1 LLNKPSL
8 GKLLSKPKL
17 SLGRR
22 RAIRVAAKRKFS
34 LPATVFEFQ
43 PEYVLGVRFSGSF
56 RRVANLAL
64 GELDADV
71 LSPQLGRPNILRPED
86 LARRVAGVASVLGGE
101 KGSFGLLLPDGAVR
115 VSILEFETLPTD
127 RKEQESLIRWKM
139 KPLLPFPTE
148 DALLSFEL
156 APKEPEGME
165 AVVMAV
171 KKSVLAE
178 YESMLDALN
187 GEVSLVLPSSAAL
200 LPLLNDNAGAGEM
213 LLNIS
218 PTHLTAVVVNG
229 QQIRLWRNH
238 AMNGKSSGEGLI
250 AVIEEASRTLAA
262 SHDRLGLE
270 ISLVRIC
277 SRPGVPRNWVM
288 ELGRK
293 LSRDVE
299 DIVPK
304 GLPVRMKLSYEEGQI
319 LNEFGATVSGLVA
332 NAA

>member
-8 GKLLSKPKL
+8 GQLLSKPRL

-22 RAIRVAAKRKFS
+22 RVIRVAAKRKFS

-43 PEYVLGVRFSGSF
+43 PEYVLGARFSGSF

-64 GELDADV
+64 GELDSGV
-71 LSPQLGRPNILRPED
+71 LSPLLGRPNILKPED
-86 LARRVAGVASVLGGE
+86 LARRVAAVASVLGGE
-101 KGSFGLLLPDGAVR
+101 KGPFGLLLPDGAVR

-127 RKEQESLIRWKM
+127 RKEQEPLIRWKV
-139 KPLLPFPTE
+139 KTLLPFPVE
-148 DALLSFEL
+148 DARISFEL
-156 APKEPEGME
+156 APKEPKGME

-187 GEVSLVLPSSAAL
+187 GEVTLVLPSSAAL
-200 LPLLNDNAGAGEM
+200 LPLLNDDARAGEM

-218 PTHLTAVVVNG
+218 PTHLTAVVVSG
-229 QQIRLWRNH
+229 QQIRLWRDH
-238 AMNGKSSGEGLI
+238 ALIGKSSGEGLL
-250 AVIEEASRTLAA
+250 AVIEEAMRTLAA

-270 ISLVRIC
+270 ISRVRLC
-277 SRPGVPRNWVM
+277 ARPGVPRNWVM

-304 GLPVRMKLSYEEGQI
+304 ELPVRMKLSYEEGQI

>member
-1 LLNKPSL
+1 LNKPML
-8 GKLLSKPKL
+8 GRLLSKPRL
-17 SLGRR
+17 SLGKR
-22 RAIRVAAKRKFS
+22 RAFRVAPKRKFS

-43 PEYVLGVRFSGSF
+43 PEYVLGARFSGSF

-64 GELDADV
+64 GELDAEV

-86 LARRVAGVASVLGGE
+86 LARKVAGVASVLGGE
-101 KGSFGLLLPDGAVR
+101 KGPFGLLLPDGAVR

-139 KPLLPFPTE
+139 KPLLPFPAE
-148 DALLSFEL
+148 DARLSFEL
-156 APKEPEGME
+156 APKDAEGME

-171 KKSVLAE
+171 KKSVLEE

-187 GEVSLVLPSSAAL
+187 GEVSLVLPSSASL
-200 LPLLNDNAGAGEM
+200 LPLLNDDAGAGEM

-218 PTHLTAVVVNG
+218 PTHLTAVVAKG

-238 AMNGKSSGEGLI
+238 AMNGKSSGESLI
-250 AVIEEASRTLAA
+250 AAIEEAARTLAA

-270 ISLVRIC
+270 INRVRLC
-277 SRPGVPRNWVM
+277 ARPGVPSNWM
-288 ELGRK
+288 RELHRK

-304 GLPVRMKLSYEEGQI
+304 ELPVRLKLSYEEGQI